1 MGATSAPGV
10 WVAWV
15 ATAYA
20 VAAVLP
26 AFLVGYAY
34 TYHRDSP
41 TARAFAATMGT
52 IAVWSAAYFFRL
64 FVTDPTVQF
73 ALTVLA
79 FTGVSFA
86 PVALLLFALRYT
98 DREKYVTST
107 SVAVLSAVPVT
118 TVLLLATTETHG
130 LYYETVS
137 VVQVGGLTTIVGTV
151 GPWWWINTAYSYGLL
166 GIASVL
172 LVVFGLTRR
181 RLYRTQAAFL
191 VLGVGVAWA
200 TNALFIAGLTPLPE
214 LDLTPIGLAAGS
226 AFLAVAVFR
235 ARLVDVT
242 PVAREAVVA
251 ALDDAVVVVED
262 GRVVDINEAAAGL
275 LDASQPLGR
284 KADEALP
291 AELVDVLE
299 PATGTSDG
307 GQRVVDFVRNGERR
321 WYSVRPIPLGG
332 SGPDRNR
339 APAEAG
345 ILGTVGSRLS
355 TGADDG
361 GPTVA
366 LDPGRSQSSI
376 RGDVD
381 GPPATVLL
389 LTDITAQKHRLRRL
403 RKQNEQLEEFA
414 AAAAHD
420 LRNPL
425 NVIDGYLELA
435 RETGDDAHF
444 DRVEEATDRMNR
456 LVEDLLALGR
466 RGRLVESTSAVD
478 LEAVTE
484 RAWRSVDAPNA
495 TLTVTPGDPVPA
507 DEDRLIQLLE
517 NLLSN
522 AVEQSAAGSAPGDD
536 GGGDSTVTI
545 SVTRTPDG
553 FAVADDGPGIP
564 PEKRDQVF
572 DYGYTT
578 REAGSGF
585 GLAIVETV
593 ADAHGW
599 DVHVSESEQGGARF
613 DVTGVTH
620 LDERSLHGMAG

>member
-1 MGATSAPGV
+1 MVGTSDPGV
-10 WVAWV
+10 GVAWV

-26 AFLVGYAY
+26 TFLVAYAGYH
-34 TYHRDSP
+34 HRDSP
-41 TARAFAATMGT
+41 TARAFAATMAS
-52 IAVWSAAYFFRL
+52 IAVWSVAYFVRL
-64 FVTDPTVQF
+64 FVADPTVQF
-73 ALTVLA
+73 ALTVVA
-79 FTGVSFA
+79 FTGVAFT
-86 PVALLLFALRYT
+86 PVALLVFALRYT
-98 DREKYVTST
+98 DRERYVTST
-107 SVAVLSAVPVT
+107 TVAVLSAAPAT
-118 TVLLLATTETHG
+118 TVLLLATTGTHG
-130 LYYETVS
+130 LFYRTLTVA
-137 VVQVGGLTTIVGTV
+137 QVGALTTVTGSH
-151 GPWWWINTAYSYGLL
+151 GPWFWIHTAYSYGLL
-166 GIASVL
+166 AVASVL

-200 TNALFIAGLTPLPE
+200 SNALFIAGFTPISE
-214 LDLTPIGLAAGS
+214 LDLTPVGLAAGS
-226 AFLAVAVFR
+226 VFLAVAVFR

-275 LDASQPLGR
+275 LEEARPLGR
-284 KADEALP
+284 QADEALP
-291 AELVDVLE
+291 EELVEVLE
-299 PATGTSDG
+299 PARGSADG
-307 GQRVVDFVRNGERR
+307 GQQVVDFVHDGERR
-321 WYSVRPIPLGG
+321 WYSVRPIPLSG
-332 SGPDRNR
+332 SGPGRKTG
-339 APAEAG
+339 PAETG
-345 ILGTVGSRLS
+345 LLGTVGSRLFA
-355 TGADDG
+355 GDDG
-361 GPTVA
+361 EGPTVA
-366 LDPGRSQSSI
+366 LDPGRSPSSI

-389 LTDITAQKHRLRRL
+389 LTDITAQKHHLRRL

-435 RETGDDAHF
+435 RESGDEAHF

-478 LEAVTE
+478 LEAVAE
-484 RAWRSVDAPNA
+484 RAWQSVEAPNA
-495 TLTVTPGDPVPA
+495 TLSVTPGDPVPA
-507 DEDRLIQLLE
+507 DKDRLIQLLE
-517 NLLSN
+517 NLLGN
-522 AVEQSAAGSAPGDD
+522 AVEQGTAESAAGGDD
-536 GGGDSTVTI
+536 DGVTVT
-545 SVTRTPDG
+545 VTRTPDG

-599 DVHVSESEQGGARF
+599 DVRVTESEAGGARF
-613 DVTGVTH
+613 EVTGVTD
-620 LDERSLHGMAG
+620 LDERSLPASGG